1 MTVASASSSSSASS
15 PSSAAA
21 AASLSSS
28 RRGSAQPRQHHQLP
42 SAVSS
47 RERADAATT
56 SQTIVQLPSG
66 ERVTPWWQLGKPLEN
81 VVDVHST
88 DEFVAY
94 LHEAANLDRRSG
106 RARLVCVEFFAGWCF
121 ACRSLHP
128 KLTKIAEHEY
138 PDVLFLRVH
147 LDFVPDLCNSLG
159 VQKLPYVQLYKGAE
173 GNVDEFAMNN
183 SAPKL
188 RKLRSALETHRG
200 GETPW
205 VEGEQKGPASIVHTA
220 GWPKVYTAALMVAAR
235 SAMRYCRKRRDC
247 REGRGDGLPA
257 LRIAVPRVTAVAIE

>member
-1 MTVASASSSSSASS
+1 MDS
-15 PSSAAA
+15 P
-21 AASLSSS
+21 
-28 RRGSAQPRQHHQLP
+28 
-42 SAVSS
+42 VV
-47 RERADAATT
+47 D
-56 SQTIVQLPSG
+56 LPSG
-66 ERVTPWWQLGKPLEN
+66 EKVTQWWHMNKPLEN

-147 LDFVPDLCNSLG
+147 LDFVPDLCASLG
-159 VQKLPYVQLYKGAE
+159 VHKLPYVQLYKGVE

-183 SAPKL
+183 SAPNL
-188 RKLRSALETHRG
+188 RKLRSALERHRD

-205 VEGEQKGPASIVHTA
+205 DGRAAGTPWQQQGPASLVHTE
-220 GWPKVYTAALMVAAR
+220 GWPKVYTKAAIGVAK
-235 SAMRYCRKRRDC
+235 SAMGYCRKRRDC
-247 REGRGDGLPA
+247 REGNGDGLPA
-257 LRIAVPRVTAVAIE
+257 LIGKPKGQPPAIEFSLAV